1 VASIFTNIC
10 QDTETNHNQSFHPG
24 YRELLEEQKQLNQ
37 SQHVVKDTTQEILE
51 LQQHGAAKLSVVLD
65 LLEGYQRNL
74 DQHQQ
79 LLLQNDGKK
88 IHYLHRSKNKEAYH
102 LQGKITNLTRRMHT
116 LAILPWTHW
125 TSIIGTYRHSH
136 SRLP

>member
-1 VASIFTNIC
+1 
-10 QDTETNHNQSFHPG
+10 
-24 YRELLEEQKQLNQ
+24 LEEQKQLNQ

-51 LQQHGAAKLSVVLD
+51 LQQHGAARLSVVLD

-88 IHYLHRSKNKEAYH
+88 IHYLHRSKNKESYH
-102 LQGKITNLTRRMHT
+102 LQGKITYLTRRMHT
-116 LAILPWTHW
+116 LAILPWAHW